1 MDPVSSALAG
11 GFFTTEPPGKPTVTF
26 FVLIFTFLILIES
39 HCLSSP
45 VFPEHLQCTRH
56 SRTTVEKCICAL
68 EDCAFKKKNN
78 LYVPLLKIREF
89 YVQSNIEVKGHSFPM

>member
-11 GFFTTEPPGKPTVTF
+11 GFFITEPPGKPTVTC

-45 VFPEHLQCTRH
+45 VFPERLQCTRH
-56 SRTTVEKCICAL
+56 RRTTVEKYICAL
-68 EDCAFKKKNN
+68 EECAFKKNN

-89 YVQSNIEVKGHSFPM
+89 